1 MIQTLKEVADQ
12 TNAFA
17 ADADADL
24 RKAAR
29 VAAGHIVV
37 AAIHEG
43 LALGSY
49 VIPNCIDK
57 GVEAPAWIARICW
70 NHDDRL
76 MPEVGIAGMVAAML
90 CEKRGLTVR
99 DVADAVF
106 VLSTPRTLT
115 NVLLKYELNLIG
127 DDEGLYRIFD
137 PDGPV
142 EDALFILR
150 EYEDFLE
157 WVVDQLATWYEL
169 TPLELNQYAKD
180 NLGIVLIDEDSGSV
194 PYVE

>member
-1 MIQTLKEVADQ
+1 MPMPY
-12 TNAFA
+12 
-17 ADADADL
+17 L

-29 VAAGHIVV
+29 IAAGHIVV

-49 VIPNCIDK
+49 VIPNRIDK

-76 MPEVGIAGMVAAML
+76 MPEVGVAGLVATML
-90 CEKRGLTVR
+90 CEKPSLTVR

-106 VLSTPRTLT
+106 VLSTPRALT
-115 NVLLKYELNLIG
+115 NVLLPYELNLIG
-127 DDEGLYRIFD
+127 DDEDLYRIFD

-142 EDALFILR
+142 E
-150 EYEDFLE
+150 
-157 WVVDQLATWYEL
+157 
-169 TPLELNQYAKD
+169 
-180 NLGIVLIDEDSGSV
+180 GCLIGSA
-194 PYVE
+194 